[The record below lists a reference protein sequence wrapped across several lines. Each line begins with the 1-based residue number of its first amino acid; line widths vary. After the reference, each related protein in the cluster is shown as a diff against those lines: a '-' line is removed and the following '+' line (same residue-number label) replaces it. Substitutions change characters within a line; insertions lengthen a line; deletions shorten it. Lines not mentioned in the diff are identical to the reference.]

1 MVNAVIFDLDGTLAD
16 TMDDLMTAINRM
28 LERLGYEKRSKAEL
42 IRFIN
47 RGTRYFVKKSLPEE
61 VQNVDFIVD
70 SGIQAYKEEY
80 EKCYLEKTY
89 AFDGIKEALEGIK
102 ERKIKIAVLS
112 NKPDKFVNDI
122 CDKLFGKKF
131 FRAAMGQTNL
141 PTKPDPTAALLIA
154 KTMGAKPNKCIIVG
168 DSDVDVRT
176 AQNADMEFVG
186 VSWGYRSEAVLREA
200 GAEYIVEDTEG
211 LISAIEAIV
220 RRNNAKKKSVL
231 RNLDNAKAKALEP
244 KQEEGA
250 NEDIPLE
257 SEQIPLELEDEVAE
271 MPKTAKAGTSIVK
284 SSKRNKTR

>member
-1 MVNAVIFDLDGTLAD
+1 MVNVVIFDLDGTLAD

-28 LERLGYEKRSKAEL
+28 LVRLGYEERTKAEL

-61 VQNVDFIVD
+61 VQNVDFIID

-89 AFDGIKEALEGIK
+89 AYDGIKEALEGLK
-102 ERKIKIAVLS
+102 ERNLKIAVLS
-112 NKPDKFVNDI
+112 NKPDKFVKDI

-131 FRAAMGQTNL
+131 FKVTMGQTSL
-141 PTKPDPTAALLIA
+141 PTKPDPTSALLIA
-154 KTMGAKPNKCIIVG
+154 KNLGAKANKCIFVG
-168 DSDVDVRT
+168 DSDVDANT

-211 LISAIEAIV
+211 LINTIDSIV
-220 RRNNAKKKSVL
+220 KRLNAKKKRST
-231 RNLDNAKAKALEP
+231 
-244 KQEEGA
+244 
-250 NEDIPLE
+250 
-257 SEQIPLELEDEVAE
+257 
-271 MPKTAKAGTSIVK
+271 KTQD
-284 SSKRNKTR
+284 